1 MKGNIRINNK
11 VEGLNVTVDKD
22 ENSYVI
28 TIDEIKD
35 KVKLGTVSPG
45 QLINDK
51 YIVKGIN
58 SDGSIRVFR
67 KYALPGRSKFG
78 DNNNDWRE
86 SNHRKYLNNEY
97 YKEIC
102 EEFGKENIVDSV
114 SDMLSLD
121 GLDDYGTCV
130 DKVNVMSINEYREC
144 RRKGLI
150 KENLGRPHSLLTP
163 DSTPSGAGSGCVGCV
178 LSDGYVGW
186 TYYNDVLSL
195 RPAFSLKSTVLVSL
209 TNN

>member
-35 KVKLGTVSPG
+35 RVELGTVSPG

-51 YIVKGIN
+51 YIVKGVN
-58 SDGSIRVFR
+58 PDGSIRVFR
-67 KYALPGRSKFG
+67 KYVLPDRLKFG
-78 DNNNDWRE
+78 DKNNDWRE

-121 GLDDYGTCV
+121 GLNDYGTCV
-130 DKVNVMSINEYREC
+130 DKVNVMSIDEYREC

-150 KENLGRPHSLLTP
+150 KENSDKPHSLLTP
-163 DSTPSGAGSGCVGCV
+163 DSTPSGVGSGHVDCVCSNGNV
-178 LSDGYVGW
+178 IW
-186 TYYNDVLSL
+186 TYYDYELGL

-209 TNN
+209 TND

>member
-11 VEGLNVTVDKD
+11 VEGLNVIVDKD
-22 ENSYVI
+22 ENS
-28 TIDEIKD
+28 TIDKIKD
-35 KVKLGTVSPG
+35 RVELGTVSPG
-45 QLINDK
+45 QLINYK
-51 YIVKGIN
+51 YIVKGVN
-58 SDGSIRVFR
+58 QDGSIRVFR
-67 KYALPGRSKFG
+67 KYALPDRLRFG
-78 DNNNDWRE
+78 DKNNDWRE

-130 DKVNVMSINEYREC
+130 DKVNIMSIDEYREC

-150 KENLGRPHSLLTP
+150 NENLDIPHALLTP
-163 DSTPSGAGSGCVGCV
+163 DSTPSGIGSVFVDCVR
-178 LSDGYVGW
+178 SDGSVRWAGYDGE
-186 TYYNDVLSL
+186 LGL

-209 TNN
+209 TND